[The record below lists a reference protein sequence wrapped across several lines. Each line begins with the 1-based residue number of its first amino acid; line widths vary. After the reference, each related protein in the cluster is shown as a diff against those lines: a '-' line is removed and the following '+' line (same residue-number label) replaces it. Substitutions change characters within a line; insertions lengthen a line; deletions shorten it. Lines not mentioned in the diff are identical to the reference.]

1 MQRFFKTPS
10 WVRALLPLLAVSVWS
25 AGCSDESPAGKKVDA
40 GGGDNDTQLADS
52 TDEADT
58 SPDTLAGTDA
68 AAKTD
73 AIAGTDVKP
82 ECTNSAQCDDSNPC
96 TTDICKASQTCANEF
111 NSEPCDDGNPC
122 TQDDTCELGSCVGSG
137 SCQDT
142 NGGGTDNTPGCDN
155 TEWLAT
161 QGDTFINF
169 LQQCGQ
175 GCITNP
181 ATAGQCISDCIT
193 SQTTISPSC
202 ADCWGAATAC
212 AGQACLTDCIGGA
225 TSVGCKT
232 CIAKSCGKAL
242 GTCAGQQAAV
252 CGADAD
258 CNDNNS
264 CTTDKCTAT
273 FQCENTAQAC
283 DDGNPCTAD
292 ECKNGQGCVGVPL
305 AEAATCTDND
315 ACTTGDVCLAGDCT
329 GTAVNCDDG
338 IDCTLDGCA
347 ADLGCGHTATDANCD
362 DNNTC
367 TTDVCDLSAG
377 CTTTNLAD
385 ETSCNDGLAC
395 TENDACLAGF
405 CLGGPKTCDD
415 NVDCTIDACDDQL
428 GCTHTPVDSACD
440 DDIACTTDT
449 CSLTGGCQH
458 TGVDSACEDEIACT
472 TNICGAAGCE
482 TSFFSAACDDGID
495 CTSNFCE
502 ATGCVFVPQSTKCD
516 DDVDCT
522 LDTCA
527 VDLGCTHTTVDMKC
541 DDDTDCTIDVCTGK
555 DGCKYTTVDSACDDN
570 IACTNDSCSVD
581 LGCQNT
587 AVGSACDDNIA
598 CTTDSC
604 STVDGCQNLAVNSA
618 CDDNNPCTA
627 DTCGKD
633 GCSNTLLTDYCHI
646 GSSCAADGAVNPDN
660 PCEVCNLAEAPT
672 AWSAGNE
679 GQSCST
685 DSQPAGTCWLGS
697 CTSSLPS
704 SLSAIHDGKTCQLP
718 ACDANAT
725 LPFDYSGNWT
735 VTTTT
740 VSTTCNVLV
749 QATDARLQVGTIRTG
764 SAHPLNFAGSCDY
777 ASGGQTLQ
785 IGTFVS
791 NSQVTCEAKPEA
803 EGVTSL
809 ELSKVTFGTDGTA
822 SGTAKVILYDLPIYA
837 LDFDFTCEA
846 TFAVTMQRV
855 PDCASDIDCDDG
867 LGCTTDSCQFGA
879 CKHAIAP
886 GTCAIDGA
894 CYVTGDAKG
903 SVGDATC
910 SYCYGEPPSQSGWVV
925 NQNGEVCIHP
935 DGPGICQTGGVCVK
949 APD

>member
-1 MQRFFKTPS
+1 MQRLFKD
-10 WVRALLPLLAVSVWS
+10 VGLFKGAGRLRGLLPLLAVAVWTV
-25 AGCSDESPAGKKVDA
+25 GCSDESPAAKKVDA
-40 GGGDNDTQLADS
+40 GGGENDTQVSDA

-58 SPDTLAGTDA
+58 AADTLAGTDA
-68 AAKTD
+68 IAKTD
-73 AIAGTDVKP
+73 AAAGTDVKP

-96 TTDICKASQTCANEF
+96 TTDICKASQTCANEY

-225 TSVGCKT
+225 TSVACKT

-252 CGADAD
+252 CGSDAD

-273 FQCENTAQAC
+273 FQCENTAAAC
-283 DDGNPCTAD
+283 DDGNPCTTD
-292 ECKNGQGCVGVPL
+292 SCKNGQGCVGVPL

-362 DNNTC
+362 DNNPC
-367 TTDVCDLSAG
+367 TTDVCDLSVG
-377 CTTTNLAD
+377 CTTTNVAD
-385 ETSCNDGLAC
+385 DTGCTDGLAC
-395 TENDACLAGF
+395 TESDSCLAGL
-405 CLGGPKTCDD
+405 CLGVPKSCDD
-415 NVDCTIDACDDQL
+415 GVACTIDACNDST

-440 DDIACTTDT
+440 DDVACTTDT
-449 CSLTGGCQH
+449 C
-458 TGVDSACEDEIACT
+458 
-472 TNICGAAGCE
+472 GATGCE
-482 TSFFSAACDDGID
+482 TEYVNAACDDGID
-495 CTSNFCE
+495 CTTNFCE

-522 LDTCA
+522 VDACELGVGCVNTPADMKCDDEISCTTDTCA
-527 VDLGCTHTTVDMKC
+527 VDLGCQHT
-541 DDDTDCTIDVCTGK
+541 
-555 DGCKYTTVDSACDDN
+555 
-570 IACTNDSCSVD
+570 
-581 LGCQNT
+581 
-587 AVGSACDDNIA
+587 
-598 CTTDSC
+598 
-604 STVDGCQNLAVNSA
+604 AVNSA
-618 CDDNNPCTA
+618 CDDNNSCTT
-627 DTCGKD
+627 DTCGPD
-633 GCSNTLLTDYCHI
+633 GCTNSALAGYCHF
-646 GSSCAADGAVNPDN
+646 GVNNCAADGETNNDN
-660 PCEVCNLAEAPT
+660 PCEVCDLAESPT
-672 AWSAGNE
+672 AWTIGNE
-679 GQSCST
+679 GKACST
-685 DSQPAGTCWLGS
+685 TTQPAGTCWLGS
-697 CTSSLPS
+697 CEASLPTDLAS
-704 SLSAIHDGKTCQLP
+704 IHDGKVCELP
-718 ACDANAT
+718 ACSTSAT
-725 LPFDYSGNWT
+725 LPFDYSGNWK

-740 VSTTCNVLV
+740 VSTTCNAIV
-749 QATDARLQVGTIRTG
+749 QATEARLKVGTVRTG
-764 SAHPLNFAGSCDY
+764 SAHPLNFAGACDY
-777 ASGGQTLQ
+777 AAGGQTVQ

-791 NSQVTCEAKPEA
+791 NSQVTCESKPEA

-809 ELSKVTFGTDGTA
+809 ELSKVTFGTDGTG
-822 SGTAKVILYDLPIYA
+822 SGTAKVILYDLPWYA
-837 LDFDFTCEA
+837 FDADFTCEA
-846 TFAVTMQRV
+846 TFTVTLARV
-855 PDCASDIDCDDG
+855 PDCTTDGECDDS
-867 LGCTTDSCQFGA
+867 LACTVDSCQFGA
-879 CKHAIAP
+879 CKHAIEP
-886 GTCAIDGA
+886 GTCAIDGI
-894 CYVTGDAKG
+894 CYQDGDAKG
-903 SVGDATC
+903 PEGDDSCSFCVGA
-910 SYCYGEPPSQSGWVV
+910 PPSQSGWSV
-925 NQNGEVCIHP
+925 NQTEQPCNHP
-935 DGPGICQTGGVCVK
+935 NGPGICQAGGVC
-949 APD
+949 APAPN